1 MSGRFAAGRRRLAL
15 LAVATATVALPAS
28 AHAMLVS
35 DLSATQA
42 AAAMREYKAVGPAPG
57 PMCDGDD
64 GAFRVWWTEHQSKL
78 ALPDIDG
85 SCRTV
90 PAAVTTVVA
99 QLAKARAAG
108 IKLGFGS
115 NVQDDPPQ
123 PGLLRWP
130 PGGDRK
136 YDVLVSGG
144 SSPDGGE
151 EGVDA
156 CYEVGKGGP
165 HPQTLRANAME
176 IFTGLPYGAST
187 TSMLRTTAT
196 HEYFHGLQCTSLQ
209 LEGVRVSGGSGHFV
223 SPPRAAME
231 ASAEW
236 FANAVYPQGQQGYT
250 TGDGTPVPARSVSLC
265 EQPTDLLAPEEMYDD
280 AALLMG
286 AFGPGR
292 TGAAAIRSGLGR
304 AVRVGSHASEL
315 HALQAFGDAS
325 LGKGLMNMVQTSCG
339 QRTTLGLELP
349 LLHGEPEL
357 AKATSTFEVVPQVAH
372 ASFVQVPPLSTAIV
386 GEHVGATLSTP
397 TTPGRAAALAAYNQ
411 DYETTFDSSGAA
423 SLPVGGDSQAVVVIG
438 NPSTTTTLTANV
450 NVTAN

>member
-1 MSGRFAAGRRRLAL
+1 MSPQMLGVGAALTAGAAGMVKLGADAIETALGWDTIYDPSQSRVISPVSRLWSGGGGGYVLFEWDTFFAASLA
-15 LAVATATVALPAS
+15 AS
-28 AHAMLVS
+28 GNRE
-35 DLSATQA
+35 LS
-42 AAAMREYKAVGPAPG
+42 Y
-57 PMCDGDD
+57 
-64 GAFRVWWTEHQSKL
+64 
-78 ALPDIDG
+78 
-85 SCRTV
+85 
-90 PAAVTTVVA
+90 
-99 QLAKARAAG
+99 
-108 IKLGFGS
+108 
-115 NVQDDPPQ
+115 
-123 PGLLRWP
+123 
-130 PGGDRK
+130 
-136 YDVLVSGG
+136 
-144 SSPDGGE
+144 
-151 EGVDA
+151 
-156 CYEVGKGGP
+156 
-165 HPQTLRANAME
+165 ANAME

-236 FANAVYPQGQQGYT
+236 FANAVYPQGQQGYP

-386 GEHVGATLSTP
+386 VEHVGATLSTP
-397 TTPGRAAALAAYNQ
+397 TTPGRAPTPTTPLTAPTRFSLQVSTPTPAALAAYNQ